1 MNDYGK
7 IISELAGKKSA
18 DAAAVRANEEA
29 RTRANRE
36 KARMKIRALCEV
48 FEQAELYGM
57 KGVFSRFGN
66 SFPHVYHA
74 PNSTTFIGRVRN
86 GQITRECTGTEDD
99 FWMPGDEV
107 AIVREH
113 RTSAGS
119 YAPDEILIRSD
130 VYVCD
135 TLIPFAIDMLA
146 EILSKRG

>member
-7 IISELAGKKSA
+7 IISELADKKSA
-18 DAAAVRANEEA
+18 DAAAARTNEEK
-29 RTRANRE
+29 RKLANRE
-36 KARMKIRALCEV
+36 KAHMKIRALCDV
-48 FEQAELYGM
+48 FEQAKLSGM
-57 KGVFSRFGN
+57 AGVFTKFGH
-66 SFPHVYHA
+66 SFPHVYHT
-74 PNSTTFIGRVRN
+74 PNATTFIGRVRN
-86 GQITRECTGTEDD
+86 GQITRGCSGTEDD
-99 FWMPGDEV
+99 FWMPGDDV

-119 YAPDEILIRSD
+119 YAPDEILICSD